1 MPTES
6 HTPNVNAA
14 PNRVAVRVTPDALRR
29 IRGGHPWVFD
39 RSIRSVDPIG
49 RAGDLAVVFDE
60 RKRFAAVGLFDPEAP
75 IAIRVLHHGVPTPI
89 DAAWIRERMVDA
101 CALRRS
107 LVRAMTRAS
116 TDAPSAGYR
125 VVNGEN
131 DGLGGL
137 VIDRYADVL
146 VVKIYTAAWIPWL
159 EAVIDGA
166 LEVTGVGTV
175 VVRRARHVVDGP
187 ADGSVV
193 AGGLEDPVV
202 RFGEWGL
209 DLEAD
214 VVRGQ
219 KTGYFLD
226 QRANRRRIGGLADGA
241 AVLDVFAATGGFG
254 AHAAA
259 GGAASVHSIDASGPT
274 LAVAERNVGRNAT
287 ERAFVHATEV
297 GDAFDA
303 LRGLRRAGRRFD
315 VVVVDPP
322 AFAQRAA
329 DVERAARAYDR
340 LARLALDVTA
350 PGGVLMLAS
359 CSSRVSASRFFETVA
374 PRVAER
380 GGREIARTGH
390 DTDHP
395 VTFPEG
401 EYLKAGFWRLPAQL

>member
-1 MPTES
+1 M
-6 HTPNVNAA
+6 
-14 PNRVAVRVTPDALRR
+14 
-29 IRGGHPWVFD
+29 
-39 RSIRSVDPIG
+39 
-49 RAGDLAVVFDE
+49 VFDE

-75 IAIRVLHHGVPTPI
+75 IAIRVLHQGSPTPI
-89 DAAWIRERMVDA
+89 DAEWIRGRLGA
-101 CALRRS
+101 ALGLRRS
-107 LVRAMTRAS
+107 LVRAMTRAGR
-116 TDAPSAGYR
+116 DAPGAGYR
-125 VVNGEN
+125 VINGEN

-146 VVKIYTAAWIPWL
+146 VIKIYTAAWIPWL
-159 EAVIDGA
+159 EVVVDVAVD
-166 LEVTGVGTV
+166 VTGAGAV

-187 ADGSVV
+187 ADGTVIDG
-193 AGGLEDPVV
+193 ALDDPLV

-274 LAVAERNVGRNAT
+274 LAVAERNVGRNAAT
-287 ERAFVHATEV
+287 PGFVHTTEV

-329 DVERAARAYDR
+329 DVERAARAYER
-340 LARLALDVTA
+340 LAGLALDVTA

-359 CSSRVSASRFFETVA
+359 CSSRVSTTRFFEIVA

-380 GGREIARTGH
+380 GGREIVRTGH

-395 VTFPEG
+395 VTFREG
-401 EYLKAGFWRLPAQL
+401 EYLKAGFWRLPTRL